1 MDLEKSCVKIMLNRG
16 GGIFLYKVTG
26 DDAIIIHHLLGYKLK
41 NGVVIF
47 TKDVLPKII
56 DTLKMYSISFE
67 IVGESRYTYIH
78 NNYQVFLS
86 KAYQALDKEFRINKI
101 VKKIEKLDSKELDNL
116 IQLIEDFLYES

>member
-1 MDLEKSCVKIMLNRG
+1 
-16 GGIFLYKVTG
+16 
-26 DDAIIIHHLLGYKLK
+26 
-41 NGVVIF
+41 
-47 TKDVLPKII
+47 
-56 DTLKMYSISFE
+56 MYSISFE

-116 IQLIEDFLYES
+116 IQLIEDFLSFWGKVLSLYRQNNQCL